1 MTFNAI
7 LISTYSYKNI
17 RQIRQQ
23 YRQSRRQRR
32 QNVAVYK
39 IMSIDAKKTGHD
51 KIRIAVTYLSIC
63 CSNDNHAV

>member
-32 QNVAVYK
+32 QNVPVYK
-39 IMSIDAKKTGHD
+39 ITSIDARDET
-51 KIRIAVTYLSIC
+51 
-63 CSNDNHAV
+63 